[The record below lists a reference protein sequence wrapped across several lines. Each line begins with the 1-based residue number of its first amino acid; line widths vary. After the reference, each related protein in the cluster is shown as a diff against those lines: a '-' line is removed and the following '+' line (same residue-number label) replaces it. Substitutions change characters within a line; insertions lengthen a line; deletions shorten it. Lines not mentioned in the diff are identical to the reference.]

1 LPNGCHAILHPQ
13 IVGMTQRILWLSSFL
28 FGVSSL
34 VAQSKDTLSGSATV
48 TVFTA
53 TKTERLLN
61 NIAVPVQIIGQKT
74 IQQAGSLRLSDI
86 LSEQTGLFM
95 TNGFGTGVSMQG
107 LNPDYTLILID
118 GEPLIGRTSGVLD
131 LKRITVGNIKQIEI
145 VRGPSSSLY
154 GSEAMAGVINIIT
167 DKPRKNSL
175 NIGTRYGSY
184 NTADLNLKGSI
195 RTNRINYQGFGN
207 YYRTDGFSI
216 RPNSRERSVAP
227 IERVTQQHNLGYRF
241 SDRTNL
247 SLNIRYNHETIKNN
261 ITVTNNGNAINSTGL
276 EKNDDLNATLQ
287 LTHQFNQR
295 VKNATRIYGT
305 QFKSLQEVVSDNV
318 LPYTDAFKQQFARIE
333 NQTDLQIGKVLE
345 LNIGGGYIHE
355 TASSTRYDNSES
367 IKTNRI
373 GYAYIQSE
381 LKASDKL
388 TLIGGARYDHNELF
402 AAAFSPKLALQYKL
416 NPQFSVKASIGRGFK
431 APDFRQLYL
440 NFTNTAAGSYSVFG
454 SVEAQKIINELNRIG
469 QISSLEPA
477 FYQLSNLQPEYS
489 TGINLGVSFQNT
501 QWQISAN
508 LFRNNIDN
516 LIDSRL
522 VAYKTGGAQ
531 IFSYLNVKNA
541 FTQGIE
547 TDIKFRYNAHW
558 SFAAGYQFLLTG
570 DQAEINAI
578 NEGKVFTRDVNGFSR
593 RMSRS
598 EYVGL
603 PNRSK
608 HMANLKVQYD
618 FQDFFANLRTL
629 YRSRWATTDTDGN
642 GLFNSNDAF
651 ANGYVQLNMSVGKT
665 LQNGLSIQTGIDNLF
680 NYTDVLNLPNLPGRI
695 VYMSLSYNF
704 FNKTSK

>member
-1 LPNGCHAILHPQ
+1 MKKWILLST
-13 IVGMTQRILWLSSFL
+13 VSSFL
-28 FGVSSL
+28 FSTLFG
-34 VAQSKDTLSGSATV
+34 QQQDTLLGNGAI

-53 TKTERLLN
+53 TKTERVLS
-61 NIAVPVQIIGQKT
+61 NIAVPVQIISQKT

-167 DKPRKNSL
+167 DKSRKNTLGISA
-175 NIGTRYGSY
+175 RYGTY
-184 NTADLNLKGSI
+184 NTADLSLKGSI
-195 RTNRINYQGFGN
+195 RTNKINYQGFGN
-207 YYRTDGFSI
+207 FYRTDGFSI

-227 IERVTQQHNLGYRF
+227 IERFTQQHNLGYRL
-241 SDRTNL
+241 SERTNL
-247 SLNIRYNHETIKNN
+247 SLNFRHNSETIKNN
-261 ITVTNNGNAINSTGL
+261 ITVINNGNSINSIGV
-276 EKNDDLNATLQ
+276 EKNEDLNVTLQ
-287 LTHQFNQR
+287 LAHKLNEQ
-295 VKNATRIYGT
+295 VKNTTRLYGT
-305 QFKSLQEVVSDNV
+305 QFHSSQELTSDNGV
-318 LPYTDAFKQQFARIE
+318 PYLDVFKQQFARIE
-333 NQTDLQIGKVLE
+333 NQTDIHLNKQLE
-345 LNIGGGYIHE
+345 FNIGGGYIHE
-355 TASSTRYDNSES
+355 TANSTRYDNSTS

-373 GYAYIQSE
+373 GYVYLQSE
-381 LKASDKL
+381 WKALNKL
-388 TLIGGARYDHNELF
+388 TFVGGARYDHNELF
-402 AAAFSPKLALQYKL
+402 AAAFSPKLAAQYKL
-416 NPQFSVKASIGRGFK
+416 NKNISLKASIGRGFK

-469 QISSLEPA
+469 QISSLEPS
-477 FYQLSNLQPEYS
+477 FYQLSNLQPEFS
-489 TGINLGVSFQNT
+489 TGFNLGASYQNE
-501 QWQISAN
+501 QWLITAN
-508 LFRNNIDN
+508 IFRNNIEN

-547 TDIKFRYNAHW
+547 TDIKYQYNQKW
-558 SFAAGYQFLLTG
+558 GLSAGYQFLLTG

-578 NEGKVFTRDVNGFSR
+578 NEGKVFTRDQNGFSR
-593 RMSRS
+593 KMSQS

-608 HMANLKVQYD
+608 HMANIKLQYD
-618 FQDFFANLRTL
+618 HQQFFANARAL

-642 GLFNSNDAF
+642 GIFNTNDAF
-651 ANGYVQLNMSVGKT
+651 AKGYIQLNMAAGKSFT
-665 LQNGLSIQTGIDNLF
+665 NGVAVQAGIDNLL
-680 NYTDVLNLPNLPGRI
+680 NYTDVLNLPNLPGRTFYLS
-695 VYMSLSYNF
+695 VSYNF
-704 FNKTSK
+704 LNKNPK

>member
-1 LPNGCHAILHPQ
+1 
-13 IVGMTQRILWLSSFL
+13 MTQRILWLSSFL

-34 VAQSKDTLSGSATV
+34 VAQSKDTLSGSGAV

-53 TKTERLLN
+53 TKTERLLS

-167 DKPRKNSL
+167 DKSRKNSL
-175 NIGTRYGSY
+175 SIGTRYGSY
-184 NTADLNLKGSI
+184 NTADINLKGSI

-227 IERVTQQHNLGYRF
+227 IERITQQHHLGYRF
-241 SDRTNL
+241 NDQTNL

-287 LTHQFNQR
+287 LSHQFNQR
-295 VKNATRIYGT
+295 IKNATRLYGT
-305 QFKSLQEVVSDNV
+305 QFKSLQELVSDNG

-333 NQTDLQIGKVLE
+333 NQTDVQIGKALE

-381 LKASDKL
+381 LKASEKI

-416 NPQFSVKASIGRGFK
+416 NPKFSVKASIGRGFK

-477 FYQLSNLQPEYS
+477 FYQLNNLQPEYS
-489 TGINLGVSFQNT
+489 TGLNIGVSFQNT
-501 QWQISAN
+501 QWHITAN

-547 TDIKFRYNAHW
+547 TDIKFKYNARW

-570 DQAEINAI
+570 DQADINAI
-578 NEGKVFTRDVNGFSR
+578 NEGKVFTRDANGFSR

-608 HMANLKVQYD
+608 HMANFKVQYD
-618 FQDFFANLRTL
+618 YQDFFANLRTL

-651 ANGYVQLNMSVGKT
+651 ADGYVQLNLSVGKT
-665 LQNGLSIQTGIDNLF
+665 LQNGLNIQTGIDNLF

-704 FNKTSK
+704 F

>member
-1 LPNGCHAILHPQ
+1 MKKWILLST
-13 IVGMTQRILWLSSFL
+13 VSSFL
-28 FGVSSL
+28 FSTLFG
-34 VAQSKDTLSGSATV
+34 QQQDTLLGNGAI

-53 TKTERLLN
+53 TKTERVLS
-61 NIAVPVQIIGQKT
+61 NIAVPVQIISQKN

-167 DKPRKNSL
+167 DKSRKNTLGISA
-175 NIGTRYGSY
+175 RYGTY
-184 NTADLNLKGSI
+184 NTADLSLKGSI
-195 RTNRINYQGFGN
+195 RTNKINYQGFGN
-207 YYRTDGFSI
+207 FYRTDGFSI
-216 RPNSRERSVAP
+216 RPNIRERIVAP
-227 IERVTQQHNLGYRF
+227 IERLTQHHNLGYRL
-241 SDRTNL
+241 SERTNL
-247 SLNIRYNHETIKNN
+247 SLNFRHNSETIKNN
-261 ITVTNNGNAINSTGL
+261 ITVINNGNSINSIGV
-276 EKNDDLNATLQ
+276 EKNEDLNVTLQ
-287 LTHQFNQR
+287 LAHKLNEQ
-295 VKNATRIYGT
+295 VKNTTRLYGT
-305 QFKSLQEVVSDNV
+305 QFHSSQELTSDNGV
-318 LPYTDAFKQQFARIE
+318 PYLDVFKQQFARIE
-333 NQTDLQIGKVLE
+333 NQTDIHLNKQLE
-345 LNIGGGYIHE
+345 FNIGGGYIHE
-355 TASSTRYDNSES
+355 TANSTRYDNSTS

-373 GYAYIQSE
+373 GYVYLQSE
-381 LKASDKL
+381 WKALNKL
-388 TLIGGARYDHNELF
+388 TFVGGARYDHNELF
-402 AAAFSPKLALQYKL
+402 AAAFSPKLAAQYKL
-416 NPQFSVKASIGRGFK
+416 NKNISLKASIGRGFK

-469 QISSLEPA
+469 QISSLEPS
-477 FYQLSNLQPEYS
+477 FYQLSNLQPEFS
-489 TGINLGVSFQNT
+489 TGFNLGASYQNE
-501 QWQISAN
+501 QWLITAN
-508 LFRNNIDN
+508 IFRNNIEN

-547 TDIKFRYNAHW
+547 TDIKYQYNQKW
-558 SFAAGYQFLLTG
+558 GLSAGYQFLLTG

-578 NEGKVFTRDVNGFSR
+578 NEGKVFTRDQNGFSR
-593 RMSRS
+593 KMSQS

-608 HMANLKVQYD
+608 HMANLKLQYD
-618 FQDFFANLRTL
+618 HQQFFANARAL

-642 GLFNSNDAF
+642 GIFNTNDAF
-651 ANGYVQLNMSVGKT
+651 AKGYIQLNMAAGKGFT
-665 LQNGLSIQTGIDNLF
+665 NGVAVQAGIDNLL
-680 NYTDVLNLPNLPGRI
+680 NYTDVLNLPNLPGRTFYI
-695 VYMSLSYNF
+695 SVSYNF
-704 FNKTSK
+704 LNKNPK

>member
-1 LPNGCHAILHPQ
+1 MKKWILLST
-13 IVGMTQRILWLSSFL
+13 VSSFL
-28 FGVSSL
+28 FSTLFG
-34 VAQSKDTLSGSATV
+34 QQQDTLLGNGAI

-53 TKTERLLN
+53 TKTERVLS
-61 NIAVPVQIIGQKT
+61 NIAVPVQIISQKN

-167 DKPRKNSL
+167 DKSRKNTLGISA
-175 NIGTRYGSY
+175 RYGTY
-184 NTADLNLKGSI
+184 NTADLSLKGSI
-195 RTNRINYQGFGN
+195 RTNKINYQGFGN
-207 YYRTDGFSI
+207 FYRTDGFSI

-227 IERVTQQHNLGYRF
+227 IERFTQQHNLGYRL
-241 SDRTNL
+241 SERTNL
-247 SLNIRYNHETIKNN
+247 SLNFRHNSETIKNN
-261 ITVTNNGNAINSTGL
+261 ITVINNGNSINSIGV
-276 EKNDDLNATLQ
+276 EKNEDLNVTLQ
-287 LTHQFNQR
+287 LAHKLNEQ
-295 VKNATRIYGT
+295 VKNTTRLYGT
-305 QFKSLQEVVSDNV
+305 QFHSSQELTSDNGV
-318 LPYTDAFKQQFARIE
+318 PYLDVFKQQFARIE
-333 NQTDLQIGKVLE
+333 NQTDIHLNKQLE
-345 LNIGGGYIHE
+345 FNIGGGYIHE
-355 TASSTRYDNSES
+355 TANSTRYDNSTS

-373 GYAYIQSE
+373 GYVYLQSE
-381 LKASDKL
+381 WKALNKL
-388 TLIGGARYDHNELF
+388 TFVGGARYDHNELF
-402 AAAFSPKLALQYKL
+402 AAAFSPKLAAQYKL
-416 NPQFSVKASIGRGFK
+416 NKNISLKASIGRGFK

-469 QISSLEPA
+469 QISSLEPS
-477 FYQLSNLQPEYS
+477 FYQLSNLQPEFS
-489 TGINLGVSFQNT
+489 TGFNLGASYQNE
-501 QWQISAN
+501 QWLITAN
-508 LFRNNIDN
+508 IFRNNIEN

-547 TDIKFRYNAHW
+547 TDIKYQYNQKW
-558 SFAAGYQFLLTG
+558 GLSAGYQFLLTG

-578 NEGKVFTRDVNGFSR
+578 NEGKVFTRDQNGFSR
-593 RMSRS
+593 KMSQS

-608 HMANLKVQYD
+608 HMANIKLQYD
-618 FQDFFANLRTL
+618 HQQFFANARAL

-642 GLFNSNDAF
+642 GIFNTNDAF
-651 ANGYVQLNMSVGKT
+651 AKGYIQLNMAAGKSFT
-665 LQNGLSIQTGIDNLF
+665 NGVAVQAGIDNLL
-680 NYTDVLNLPNLPGRI
+680 NYTDVLNLPNLPGRTFYLS
-695 VYMSLSYNF
+695 VSYNF
-704 FNKTSK
+704 LNKNPK

>member
-1 LPNGCHAILHPQ
+1 MKKWILLST
-13 IVGMTQRILWLSSFL
+13 VSSFL
-28 FGVSSL
+28 FSTLFG
-34 VAQSKDTLSGSATV
+34 QQQDTLLGNGAI

-53 TKTERLLN
+53 TKTERVLS
-61 NIAVPVQIIGQKT
+61 NIAVPVQIISQKN

-167 DKPRKNSL
+167 DKSRKNTLGISA
-175 NIGTRYGSY
+175 RYGTY
-184 NTADLNLKGSI
+184 NTADLSLKGSI
-195 RTNRINYQGFGN
+195 RTNKINYQGFGN
-207 YYRTDGFSI
+207 FYRTDGFSI

-227 IERVTQQHNLGYRF
+227 IERFTQQHNLGYRL
-241 SDRTNL
+241 SERTNL
-247 SLNIRYNHETIKNN
+247 SLNFRHNSETIKNN
-261 ITVTNNGNAINSTGL
+261 ITVINNGNSINSIGV
-276 EKNDDLNATLQ
+276 EKNEDLNVTLQ
-287 LTHQFNQR
+287 LAHKLNEQ
-295 VKNATRIYGT
+295 VKNTTRLYGT
-305 QFKSLQEVVSDNV
+305 QFHSSQELTSDNGV
-318 LPYTDAFKQQFARIE
+318 PYLDVFKQQFARIE
-333 NQTDLQIGKVLE
+333 NQTDIHLNKQLE
-345 LNIGGGYIHE
+345 FNIGGGYIHE
-355 TASSTRYDNSES
+355 TANSTRYDNSTS

-373 GYAYIQSE
+373 GYVYLQSE
-381 LKASDKL
+381 WKALNKL
-388 TLIGGARYDHNELF
+388 TFVGGARYDHNELF
-402 AAAFSPKLALQYKL
+402 AAAFSPKLAAQYKL
-416 NPQFSVKASIGRGFK
+416 NKNISLKASIGRGFK

-469 QISSLEPA
+469 QISSLEPS
-477 FYQLSNLQPEYS
+477 FYQLSNLQPEFS
-489 TGINLGVSFQNT
+489 TGFNLGASYQNE
-501 QWQISAN
+501 QWLIIAN
-508 LFRNNIDN
+508 IFRNNIEN

-547 TDIKFRYNAHW
+547 TDIKYQYNQKW
-558 SFAAGYQFLLTG
+558 GLSAGYQFLLTG

-578 NEGKVFTRDVNGFSR
+578 NEGKVFTRDQNGFSR
-593 RMSRS
+593 KMSQS

-608 HMANLKVQYD
+608 HMANVKLQYD
-618 FQDFFANLRTL
+618 HQQFFANARAL

-642 GLFNSNDAF
+642 GIFNTNDAF
-651 ANGYVQLNMSVGKT
+651 AKGYIQLNMAAGKSFT
-665 LQNGLSIQTGIDNLF
+665 NGVAVQAGIDNLL
-680 NYTDVLNLPNLPGRI
+680 NYTDVLNLPNLPGRTFYLS
-695 VYMSLSYNF
+695 VSYNF
-704 FNKTSK
+704 LNKNPK

>member
-1 LPNGCHAILHPQ
+1 MMKWIL
-13 IVGMTQRILWLSSFL
+13 LSA
-28 FGVSSL
+28 VSSCFFSAAL
-34 VAQSKDTLSGSATV
+34 AQQQDTLLGNGSI

-53 TKTERLLN
+53 TKTERALS
-61 NIAVPVQIIGQKT
+61 NIAVPVQIISQKT

-167 DKPRKNSL
+167 DKSRKNTLGIS
-175 NIGTRYGSY
+175 TRYGTY
-184 NTADLNLKGSI
+184 NTADFSVKGSI

-207 YYRTDGFSI
+207 FYRTDGFSI

-227 IERVTQQHNLGYRF
+227 IERFTQQHNLGYRL

-247 SLNIRYNHETIKNN
+247 SLNFRHNSETIKNN
-261 ITVTNNGNAINSTGL
+261 ITVINNGNSINSIGI
-276 EKNDDLNATLQ
+276 EKNEDLNATLQ
-287 LTHQFNQR
+287 LAHKFNER
-295 VKNATRIYGT
+295 IKNTTRLYGT
-305 QFKSLQEVVSDNV
+305 QFNSSQELISDNGV
-318 LPYTDAFKQQFARIE
+318 PYLDAFKQQFARIE
-333 NQTDLQIGKVLE
+333 NQTDFHLNKQLE
-345 LNIGGGYIHE
+345 FNIGGGYIHE
-355 TASSTRYDNSES
+355 TANSTRYDNSTS

-373 GYAYIQSE
+373 GYIYLQSE
-381 LKASDKL
+381 WRPLNKL
-388 TLIGGARYDHNELF
+388 TFIGGARYDNNELF
-402 AAAFSPKLALQYKL
+402 AAAFSPKLALQYKINKNISL
-416 NPQFSVKASIGRGFK
+416 KASIGRGFK

-469 QISSLEPA
+469 QISSLEPS
-477 FYQLSNLQPEYS
+477 FYQLSNLQPEFS
-489 TGINLGVSFQNT
+489 TGFNVGASYQDE
-501 QWQISAN
+501 QWHISTN
-508 LFRNNIDN
+508 IFRNNIEN

-522 VAYKTGGAQ
+522 VAYKAGGSQ

-541 FTQGIE
+541 FTQGVE
-547 TDIKFRYNAHW
+547 TDIKYRYNNQW
-558 SFAAGYQFLLTG
+558 SFSAGYQFLLTG

-578 NEGKVFTRDVNGFSR
+578 KEGKVFTRDQNGFSR
-593 RMSRS
+593 KMNQS

-608 HMANLKVQYD
+608 HMANVKLQYD
-618 FQDFFANLRTL
+618 HQNFFANTRAL

-642 GLFNSNDAF
+642 GIFNTNDAF
-651 ANGYVQLNMSVGKT
+651 AKGFIQLNMAAG
-665 LQNGLSIQTGIDNLF
+665 QGFNNGLSVQAGIDNLL
-680 NYTDVLNLPNLPGRI
+680 NYTDVLNLPNLPGRTYYLSI
-695 VYMSLSYNF
+695 SYNF
-704 FNKTSK
+704 LNKNPK

>member
-1 LPNGCHAILHPQ
+1 MIKWILLLAFTNT
-13 IVGMTQRILWLSSFL
+13 IISSSF
-28 FGVSSL
+28 
-34 VAQSKDTLSGSATV
+34 AQQKDTLAGNSAI

-53 TKTERLLN
+53 TKTERVLS
-61 NIAVPVQIIGQKT
+61 NIAVPVQIISQKT

-86 LSEQTGLFM
+86 LAEQTGLFM

-167 DKPRKNSL
+167 DKTRKNSL
-175 NIGTRYGSY
+175 GITTRYGTY
-184 NTADLNLKGSI
+184 NTADFSIKGSI

-207 YYRTDGFSI
+207 FYRTDGFSI

-227 IERVTQQHNLGYRF
+227 IERFTQQHNLGYRLN
-241 SDRTNL
+241 DRTNL
-247 SLNIRYNHETIKNN
+247 SLNIRQNSETIKNN
-261 ITVTNNGNAINSTGL
+261 ITVTNNGNAITSTGV
-276 EKNDDLNATLQ
+276 EKNDDLNITLQ
-287 LTHQFNQR
+287 LAHKLNEQ
-295 VKNATRIYGT
+295 VKNTTRLYAT
-305 QFKSLQEVVSDNV
+305 QFKSLQELVSENGV
-318 LPYTDAFKQQFARIE
+318 PYTDAFKQEFARVE
-333 NQTDLQIGKVLE
+333 NQTDISLGKKVE
-345 LNIGGGYIHE
+345 MNIGAGYIHE
-355 TASSTRYDNSES
+355 TANSTRYDNSES

-381 LKASDKL
+381 WKALEKL
-388 TLIGGARYDHNELF
+388 TFIGGARYDHNELF
-402 AAAFSPKLALQYKL
+402 AAAFSPKLALQYKINNRVSL
-416 NPQFSVKASIGRGFK
+416 KASIGRGFK

-469 QISSLEPA
+469 QISSLEPS
-477 FYQLSNLQPEYS
+477 FYQLSNLQPEFS
-489 TGINLGVSFQNT
+489 TGFNVGASFQND
-501 QWQISAN
+501 QWLITAN
-508 LFRNNIDN
+508 LFRNNIEN

-547 TDIKFRYNAHW
+547 TDVKFKYNADFTI
-558 SFAAGYQFLLTG
+558 SAGYQFLLTG
-570 DQAEINAI
+570 DQSEIKAI
-578 NEGKVFTRDVNGFSR
+578 NEGKVFTRDQNGFSR
-593 RMSRS
+593 RMTRS

-618 FQDFFANLRTL
+618 HQNFFANTRLL

-642 GLFNSNDAF
+642 GLFNTNDAF
-651 ANGYVQLNMSVGKT
+651 AKGYLQLNAAAG
-665 LQNGLSIQTGIDNLF
+665 QNFNNGLSVQTGVDNLL
-680 NYTDVLNLPNLPGRI
+680 NYTDVINLPNLPGRI
-695 VYMSLSYNF
+695 YYLTISYNF
-704 FNKTSK
+704 LTKKPK